1 MRCYRFHPVDTWFFR
16 ESRPHGSAGSQ
27 ELESLFPPPATTL
40 LGALRTLAGDRA
52 GVDWH
57 DYATWPQAQP
67 LRARIGVGEDL
78 GELDVA
84 ACLLAVD
91 NRPVFPVPYTLLR
104 RDEYTFAQLVPGVP
118 VACDLGPRVRL
129 PALEP
134 AGPARSLG
142 QAWIGADAFGDL
154 LAGELPRHG
163 AEIWTAVADDA
174 RPALAQ
180 VEPRLGIARDAVRG
194 TVEEGMLYQT
204 RHVRPAEPNLNVALY
219 LSGAQ
224 NLLPDRATVRLGGE
238 GRMATVSVDA
248 ECTAIPLP
256 PAPSAPAQQRC
267 FALYLLSAARFV
279 DSTGAPTWLL
289 PGFTLDAGADSTCWC
304 GELGGARL
312 RLHCAVL
319 GKPVRVGGW
328 DLARQRPKPLVSY
341 VPAGSVYFLSVVD
354 GTPLAA
360 VIERLHG
367 ERLGLQ
373 TRAGHGL
380 VACGTWADINSVHQQ
395 GMPS

>member
-1 MRCYRFHPVDTWFFR
+1 MRCYRFHAFDTWFFR

-27 ELESLFPPPATTL
+27 ELASLFPPPASTL

-52 GVDWH
+52 GVDWQG
-57 DYATWPQAQP
+57 YAHSPQAQP
-67 LRARIGVGEDL
+67 MRARIGVGEDL

-84 ACLLAVD
+84 ACLLAVGQ
-91 NRPVFPVPYTLLR
+91 RPLFPAPYTLLR
-104 RDEYTFAQLVPGVP
+104 REKNAFAQLVPGP
-118 VACDLGPRVRL
+118 ALACDLGPRVRL
-129 PALEP
+129 PVLKS
-134 AGPARSLG
+134 AGPARPLG
-142 QAWIGADAFGDL
+142 QAWIGAGTLGEL
-154 LAGELPRHG
+154 LAGSLPQPDT
-163 AEIWTAVADDA
+163 EIWTAIADDE

-180 VEPRLGIARDAVRG
+180 AEPRLGIARDAARG

-204 RHVRPAEPNLNVALY
+204 RHIRPTEPDLNVALY

-224 NLLPDRATVRLGGE
+224 DLLPDRATVRLGGE
-238 GRMATVSVDA
+238 GRMAAVSVEGTDA
-248 ECTAIPLP
+248 VPLP
-256 PAPSAPAQQRC
+256 SVPRVAEQQRC
-267 FALYLLSAARFV
+267 FALYLLSAARFL
-279 DSTGAPTWLL
+279 DSAGTPTWLL
-289 PGFTLDAGADSTCWC
+289 PGFAPDTGADFTCWC

-319 GKPVRVGGW
+319 GKPMRVGGW

-341 VPAGSVYFLSVVD
+341 VPAGSVYFLSVDD

-360 VIERLHG
+360 VFERLHG
-367 ERLGLQ
+367 ARLGLQ

-380 VACGTWADINSVHQQ
+380 VACGTWTDIDSVHQQ